1 MGAPEFVP
9 LKANRQTRSYSSP
22 PRRPESWVADRPG
35 DLNARQPS
43 GDRLGSPGPD
53 QGYALTIADT
63 FDAQLHL
70 APHEHAA
77 DAKAGCVAVALK
89 RASLFGRA
97 PVIHDLRIA
106 FTLWG
111 FLDPSAPADLVA
123 TRQAMFEEC
132 HHPHFYGRLRAI
144 ADAVPSDL
152 LEQSTEAALADC
164 ADWRPA

>member
-1 MGAPEFVP
+1 
-9 LKANRQTRSYSSP
+9 
-22 PRRPESWVADRPG
+22 
-35 DLNARQPS
+35 
-43 GDRLGSPGPD
+43 
-53 QGYALTIADT
+53 
-63 FDAQLHL
+63 
-70 APHEHAA
+70 
-77 DAKAGCVAVALK
+77 VAVALK